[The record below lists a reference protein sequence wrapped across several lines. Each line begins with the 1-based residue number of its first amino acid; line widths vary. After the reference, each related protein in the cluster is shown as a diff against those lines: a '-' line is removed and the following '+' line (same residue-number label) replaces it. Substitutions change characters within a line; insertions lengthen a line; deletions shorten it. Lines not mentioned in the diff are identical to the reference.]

1 MPLAHSARRRQRGAA
16 GLAHPTF
23 RFVHHNH
30 RVAHGRQQRTG
41 GRRCGCLVDGN
52 DGCVNGRGASGA
64 LGALCRTACAR
75 RATPHGLVAPRQARQ
90 QSVLDDSA
98 QTMRRRDT
106 GPARRWLSE
115 CPSLPRPRCCRA
127 ARQTRRSCARLLP
140 RPRPFCHPLLAMLH
154 CDLEDNAFPRA
165 LLVLSARRGRVYS
178 RLLVSRLRPERW
190 SARVSRILKA
200 RVALA
205 GGRKRTSRQG
215 TRHLPTVPST
225 FSRSRT

>member
-1 MPLAHSARRRQRGAA
+1 MVEVRAAHLVPCAALPARGEPRRTAWWLR
-16 GLAHPTF
+16 
-23 RFVHHNH
+23 
-30 RVAHGRQQRTG
+30 GRQGSSQCST
-41 GRRCGCLVDGN
+41 
-52 DGCVNGRGASGA
+52 
-64 LGALCRTACAR
+64 
-75 RATPHGLVAPRQARQ
+75 
-90 QSVLDDSA
+90 
-98 QTMRRRDT
+98 TMRHRDT